1 MKIIFTKSRKEIG
14 YTITELKF
22 TKTLMA
28 INIVDTGWKTVEPH
42 QYDTFYIV
50 KD

>member
-1 MKIIFTKSRKEIG
+1 MKIIFTKSREEIE

-28 INIVDTGWKTVEPH
+28 INIVDTGWRTVEPH
-42 QYDTFYIV
+42 QYDTFYL
-50 KD
+50 KED